1 MAESDTEEQEDNVLE
16 FDLDNVD
23 EITRFLSSL
32 DKPEKFYVFQE
43 VVKGRTLSSISDDAG
58 IATSTVHKYVE
69 RLYAAELIEKEGMGQ
84 TGYELTDKGF
94 QVVNMLIALDYIL
107 SILNSDDLSIEE
119 ISNMFMEIEFSDKTK
134 TLEMDMDF
142 SSFRELLKNDLRH
155 RDL

>member
-1 MAESDTEEQEDNVLE
+1 MPESDTGEQEDDVLQ

-43 VVKGRTLSSISDDAG
+43 VVKGRTLSAISDDAG

-69 RLYAAELIEKEGMGQ
+69 RLYSAELIEKEGLGQ

-107 SILNSDDLSIEE
+107 SILKSDELSIEE

-142 SSFRELLKNDLRH
+142 NSFRELLKNDLRH